1 MSNHLGKLKETAE
14 KLGISFSPNI
24 GAKKLEEKIAANEA
38 VADGVEVEMAE
49 VTAKPTVKA
58 KAKPKKI
65 TDLQVKIMLAKNL
78 KKVKIVNLDSQNT
91 AATTVTSG
99 VHNQFFDVAKVIPLN
114 MPCAVAQCLVEEII
128 NRKHV
133 TSTPEL
139 DKNGEPTGNF
149 VAIEAPTY
157 AVTFL

>member
-24 GAKKLEEKIAANEA
+24 GVKKLEEKIAATEA
-38 VADGVEVEMAE
+38 VSEGVAE
-49 VTAKPTVKA
+49 AIVKPVVKEKA

-114 MPCAVAQCLVEEII
+114 VPCAVPQCLIDEVT

-149 VAIEAPTY
+149 TAIEAPTF
-157 AVTFL
+157 AVTHL

>member
-14 KLGISFSPNI
+14 KLGIQFSPNI
-24 GAKKLEEKIAANEA
+24 GVKKLEEKIASKEA
-38 VADGVEVEMAE
+38 VTAEVELE
-49 VTAKPTVKA
+49 VGESTPKA
-58 KAKPKKI
+58 KKKPVAKPKKI

-114 MPCAVAQCLVEEII
+114 VPCAVAQCLVEEIT

-139 DKNGEPTGNF
+139 DKNGETTGNF

-157 AVTFL
+157 AVTYL